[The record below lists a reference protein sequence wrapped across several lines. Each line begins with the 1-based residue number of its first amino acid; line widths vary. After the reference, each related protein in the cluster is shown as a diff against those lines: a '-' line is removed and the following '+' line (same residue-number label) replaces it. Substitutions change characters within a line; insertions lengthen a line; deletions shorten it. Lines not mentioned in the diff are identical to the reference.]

1 MQMTI
6 ADAIYA
12 QLLAQILSEGD
23 KVVTRNSE
31 TFSHINLP
39 NVTFDSFPLVTLRKT
54 QWSKAIRE
62 MEWFF
67 SGYPECPEE
76 LLNWWDGQLNE
87 NNCLFSGYGVQFRE
101 FISFPTNDYPP
112 HSFDQIQF
120 ILNALRTNPNSRRL
134 LMTVWNPGE
143 MAVITETNGNPNTP
157 TCCHSIVVQFF
168 VRDGALHMKTY
179 QRSADMLLGVPHNW
193 VQSWAM
199 LMYFAHHAN
208 LKVGTMA
215 WMWGDAHIYNEQSH
229 MQAANEI
236 IGVAQ
241 IAYAEPPLTSLD
253 LQYTFDATAP
263 NNDVI
268 PEFRTNEFTLFGEI
282 PKPTVLT
289 KPKLL

>member
-23 KVVTRNSE
+23 KVITRNSE

-54 QWSKAIRE
+54 QWAKAIRE

-67 SGYPECPEE
+67 RGNPECPSE
-76 LLNWWDGQLNE
+76 LLNWWDGQLDKDG
-87 NNCLFSGYGVQFRE
+87 CLLDGYSNQFRH
-101 FISFPTNDYPP
+101 FTNFPYQGY
-112 HSFDQIQF
+112 SVEAFDQIQF

-208 LKVGTMA
+208 LKVGTMT
-215 WMWGDAHIYNEQSH
+215 WVWGDAHIYNEQSH
-229 MQAANEI
+229 VQAANEL
-236 IGVAQ
+236 IGATQ

-253 LQYTFDATAP
+253 LQYKFNATAP
-263 NNDVI
+263 NNDII
-268 PEFRTNEFTLFGEI
+268 PEFRTNEFTLIGEI